1 MFTATKKALVVD
13 DDPEVRSLV
22 SLFLEGHGW
31 ETREGEDGD
40 EAVALAVQDCP
51 DVIILDLMM
60 PQKDGFEAFKELRE
74 DLRTRHIPVVMLTAV
89 NDFDL
94 GEVHDAES
102 IGRRLSVTPPEAF
115 IPKPFDI
122 DAVLAAA
129 ADATGE

>member
-1 MFTATKKALVVD
+1 MCTATKKALVVD

-22 SLFLEGHGW
+22 SLFLEAQGW

-60 PQKDGFEAFKELRE
+60 PGKDGFEAFKELRE
-74 DLRTRHIPVVMLTAV
+74 DLRTSHIPVVMLTAV
-89 NDFDL
+89 NDYDL

-102 IGRRLSVTPPEAF
+102 DGRQLSVTPPEAF
-115 IPKPFDI
+115 IPKPFDV

-129 ADATGE
+129 AEATGE

>member
-1 MFTATKKALVVD
+1 MFTASKKALVVD

-40 EAVALAVQDCP
+40 EAVALAVHDCP

-74 DLRTRHIPVVMLTAV
+74 DMRTRHIPVVMLTAV

>member
-1 MFTATKKALVVD
+1 MFTASKKALGVD

-40 EAVALAVQDCP
+40 EAVALAVHDCP

-74 DLRTRHIPVVMLTAV
+74 DMRTRHIPVVMLTAV